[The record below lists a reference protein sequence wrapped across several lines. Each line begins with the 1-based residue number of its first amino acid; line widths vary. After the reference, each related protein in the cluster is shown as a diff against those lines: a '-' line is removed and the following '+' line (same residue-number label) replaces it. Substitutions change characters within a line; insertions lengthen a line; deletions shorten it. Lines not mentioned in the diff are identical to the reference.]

1 MTKCLLFQSYGEFTA
16 SQPWELIVTSLI
28 GLMLTLIW
36 IKDGS
41 EENSMMA
48 PSSCAAGSKEA
59 ISNLSSSDEYNGDGT
74 QIEKVLNRC

>member
-1 MTKCLLFQSYGEFTA
+1 M
-16 SQPWELIVTSLI
+16 TSLI

-41 EENSMMA
+41 DESPMVA

-59 ISNLSSSDEYNGDGT
+59 ISNISTSDEYNGDGT
-74 QIEKVLNRC
+74 QIEKVLGVTVSGPYIYTIIKNN